1 MKLYGS
7 FLIRCWMYSGENQYQ
22 AVVFDVEHVQ
32 GGERLRFQSSDE
44 AWQWMVQIL
53 RSACAKPH
61 DALETEDEKLNAN
74 KHS

>member
-7 FLIRCWMYSGENQYQ
+7 FLIRCWMYPGENQCQ

-53 RSACAKPH
+53 HSGCAESNEPT
-61 DALETEDEKLNAN
+61 ETEGEKRNAN
-74 KHS
+74 EHS